1 MTQEPP
7 ATQDPV
13 AAPDRPID
21 AHPAALPEGATEVPP
36 DRWSDW
42 CARASQEGRGRPV
55 SLHYADVAL
64 GEVQL
69 AQGEPLVGI
78 DHEELG
84 GTVALTIRYG
94 DGVVP
99 RRHVVAEPRRVLEE
113 QDDSGRLVL
122 LVIVDSTRRM
132 TWVGL
137 A

>member
-1 MTQEPP
+1 MTGEPR
-7 ATQDPV
+7 ATGDPV
-13 AAPDRPID
+13 VGSDRPID
-21 AHPAALPEGATEVPP
+21 AHPAALPEGATEVPR
-36 DRWSDW
+36 DRWSEW
-42 CARASQEGRGRPV
+42 AARASQEGRGRPV
-55 SLHYADVAL
+55 SLRYADVAL

-69 AQGEPLVGI
+69 AQGEPLVAI

-94 DGVVP
+94 DGVVA
-99 RRHVVAEPRRVLEE
+99 RRHVVAEPQRVLEE
-113 QDDSGRLVL
+113 QDDAGRLVL